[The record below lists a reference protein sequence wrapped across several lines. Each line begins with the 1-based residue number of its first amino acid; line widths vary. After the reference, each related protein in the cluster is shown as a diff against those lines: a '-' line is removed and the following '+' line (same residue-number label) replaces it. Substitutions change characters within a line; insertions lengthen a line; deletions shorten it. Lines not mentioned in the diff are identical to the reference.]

1 MMKSKQNKKQLRS
14 KRIEKLS
21 RDIGADA
28 SKLELEINQL
38 SSIDVSRMVDIYNR
52 LSSDSYEVDVKRTS
66 VKLLSFE
73 QNLIKNEQTE
83 QLFLQMI
90 ANCIAL
96 INLPNQV
103 RFT

>member
-1 MMKSKQNKKQLRS
+1 MKSKEDKKLLRS

-38 SSIDVSRMVDIYNR
+38 SSIDVSRMVDIHNR
-52 LSSDSYEVDVKRTS
+52 LASDSYEVDVKRTS

-73 QNLIKNEQTE
+73 QKFNKK
-83 QLFLQMI
+83 
-90 ANCIAL
+90 
-96 INLPNQV
+96 
-103 RFT
+103 

>member
-1 MMKSKQNKKQLRS
+1 MMKSKEDKKLLRS

-28 SKLELEINQL
+28 SKLEREINQL

-73 QNLIKNEQTE
+73 QKFNKK
-83 QLFLQMI
+83 
-90 ANCIAL
+90 
-96 INLPNQV
+96 
-103 RFT
+103 

>member
-1 MMKSKQNKKQLRS
+1 MAPRVNVLNMMRSKEDKKLLRS

-38 SSIDVSRMVDIYNR
+38 SSIDVSRMVDIHNR

-73 QNLIKNEQTE
+73 QKFNKI
-83 QLFLQMI
+83 
-90 ANCIAL
+90 
-96 INLPNQV
+96 
-103 RFT
+103 

>member
-1 MMKSKQNKKQLRS
+1 MKSKENKKLLRS

-38 SSIDVSRMVDIYNR
+38 SSIDVSRMVDIHNR
-52 LSSDSYEVDVKRTS
+52 LSSDSYDVDVNRTS

-73 QNLIKNEQTE
+73 QKFNKI
-83 QLFLQMI
+83 
-90 ANCIAL
+90 
-96 INLPNQV
+96 
-103 RFT
+103 

>member
-1 MMKSKQNKKQLRS
+1 MIKSEQNKKLLRS

-38 SSIDVSRMVDIYNR
+38 SSIDVSRMMDIHNR

-73 QNLIKNEQTE
+73 QKFNKI
-83 QLFLQMI
+83 
-90 ANCIAL
+90 
-96 INLPNQV
+96 
-103 RFT
+103 

>member
-1 MMKSKQNKKQLRS
+1 MAPRVNLLNIMRSKEDKKLLRS
-14 KRIEKLS
+14 KRLEKLS

-38 SSIDVSRMVDIYNR
+38 SSIDVSRMVDIHNR

-73 QNLIKNEQTE
+73 QKFNKK
-83 QLFLQMI
+83 
-90 ANCIAL
+90 
-96 INLPNQV
+96 
-103 RFT
+103 

>member
-1 MMKSKQNKKQLRS
+1 MIALAPRVNVPNMMKSKENKKLLRS

-21 RDIGADA
+21 CDIGADA

-38 SSIDVSRMVDIYNR
+38 SSIDVSRMVDIHNR

-73 QNLIKNEQTE
+73 QKFNKK
-83 QLFLQMI
+83 
-90 ANCIAL
+90 
-96 INLPNQV
+96 
-103 RFT
+103 

>member
-1 MMKSKQNKKQLRS
+1 MIALAPRVAVLNMMKTEQNKKLLRS

-21 RDIGADA
+21 LDIGTDA

-38 SSIDVSRMVDIYNR
+38 SSIDVSRMVDIHNR

-73 QNLIKNEQTE
+73 QKFNKK
-83 QLFLQMI
+83 
-90 ANCIAL
+90 
-96 INLPNQV
+96 
-103 RFT
+103 